1 MADPMA
7 AYEAEVK
14 RMHAT
19 YGPQAEVPHP
29 PRTPTGLLSG
39 VTTVGGV
46 PLSRQPVAARIEDL
60 ANQIASAGHQVTEAR
75 QAYEQAARA
84 RAQAETRFAE
94 LATALLAA
102 IHEHREGTPE
112 NVPYQP

>member
-1 MADPMA
+1 MYDVNQIHDPKMV

-14 RMHAT
+14 RMT
-19 YGPQAEVPHP
+19 GQYGPGAEVPHRP
-29 PRTPTGLLSG
+29 INTLAAGPIGRPT
-39 VTTVGGV
+39 
-46 PLSRQPVAARIEDL
+46 VAARIEDL

-75 QAYEQAARA
+75 QAYEQAARG
-84 RAQAETRFAE
+84 RAQAETRFSE

-112 NVPYQP
+112 NMPYQP